1 MSDFYS
7 TPLTR
12 TLVRQTKITGC
23 VSCYVTDLLYRQ
35 TVTVNN
41 SPLEVEI
48 VDVSGETVSSLH
60 SQTIEIKCAVTQLR
74 RLDAGFSV

>member
-1 MSDFYS
+1 ME
-7 TPLTR
+7 
-12 TLVRQTKITGC
+12 ITER
-23 VSCYVTDLLYRQ
+23 VYFYVTDLLYRQ

-60 SQTIEIKCAVTQLR
+60 SQMIEIKWAVTQLR
-74 RLDAGFSV
+74 WLDAGSSAPGSIPGDFM